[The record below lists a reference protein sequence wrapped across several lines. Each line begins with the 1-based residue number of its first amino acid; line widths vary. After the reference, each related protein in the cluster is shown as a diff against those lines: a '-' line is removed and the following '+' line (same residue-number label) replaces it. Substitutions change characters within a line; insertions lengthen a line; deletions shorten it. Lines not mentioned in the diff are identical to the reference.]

1 MRQKNKGFQG
11 VEMVFAKAQ
20 SQVLVG
26 KNKMWLC
33 GMEHNR
39 EKVILGRLAE
49 ARLQSP
55 CLSF

>member
-39 EKVILGRLAE
+39 EKVILGR
-49 ARLQSP
+49 
-55 CLSF
+55 